1 MGRIHRTLTVCA
13 RRWILGIVAISSYA
27 FGMTLRAAEAPNR
40 EGIEFFETKIRPV
53 LIDKCYS
60 CHSTDS
66 KKLKGELKVDTAAGL
81 LRGGESGSPSV
92 VPGHPEKSKLIEA
105 IQYKNDDL
113 QMPPKEKL
121 SAEVVANFEI
131 WVHMGAPDPRT
142 GVGAVVAA
150 PSHLDIA
157 AAKRDWWS
165 FQPPKPQTAPAVKN
179 TAWMKTPVDAFILAK
194 LEEKKLVPNAPA
206 DKRSLIRRAT
216 YDLTGLPPTP
226 AEVAAFIADDSSTAF
241 EKVVDRLLASPHYG
255 ERWGRYWLDIC
266 RYADSKG
273 YVFEE
278 ERRYPFAYTFR
289 DWVVRSFNEDLP
301 YDQFVIQQLA
311 ADKLPLG
318 DDNRALAA
326 MGFMT
331 VGRRFLNN
339 QADIIDDRLDV
350 LGRGLMGLTIA
361 CARCHD
367 HKFDPI
373 PTKDYYSL
381 YGVFASSTEP
391 KDLPEIKGRK
401 SAENSSYEVERKKL
415 VGEVENFHQKR
426 WEEIVAELR
435 TPKSIAAYLMAAHDD
450 AQKPG
455 QEIDKKR
462 NLRRRAIE
470 RWKEYLGRVANP
482 KDPIFSAWATLS
494 KLPTETIPA
503 NWEAAANAC
512 GNPLVTAALSANPPK
527 TLAEVAD
534 RYGEL
539 LAKFAKPQK
548 SEVANEEAIRQV
560 IFGEAGPTSV
570 KRSDVESLF
579 NRKDK
584 NDQRTLQIKVD
595 GLAVTHPGSPAR
607 AMVLVDLP
615 QPVEPHVFK
624 RGNQAMQGD
633 AVPRQFP
640 AIISPENRQPFK
652 DGSGRL
658 ELARSIASKDNP
670 LTARVMVNRIWTH
683 HFGYGLVRTPSDFGR
698 RGELPTHPALLDD
711 LTNRFTDGGWS
722 VKKLHKLIMLSSTY
736 QQGSNDNPASRAV
749 DPENRLV
756 WKMNR
761 QRLDFEAMRD
771 SLLAV
776 NGGVDLSVGGRPV
789 DLLTQPFTNRRT
801 IYGFIDRQNLPNV
814 FRTFDFASPDSHS
827 PQRYFTT
834 VPQQALYM
842 MNSPFVIQSA
852 KAVVKRPEIAAESQ
866 PEKKIAQLYQIVL
879 DRKPTKDEVDLGM
892 SFVSGESMS
901 SEVAMA
907 AVPLW
912 QYGTGEID
920 SAASRVTHFMK
931 LPHFTGTAWQ
941 GSPKLPDAT
950 CGWAMLTAEGG
961 HPGNDAQHAVIRRWT
976 APRDGTAFITGR
988 LIHSQ
993 PKGDG
998 VRARVVSSRHGI
1010 IGNWTA
1016 FNRGVST
1023 PTEKLAFKAGDTLDL
1038 VVDCLGSV
1046 DSDSFQWSPVVWM
1059 VAPSEPG
1066 EWHSKVAFAG
1076 PTAPPPPPLTVWEK
1090 YAQVLLETNEFAFV
1104 D

>member
-1 MGRIHRTLTVCA
+1 MGRFQSKNPVLGYRSLPCFVAVWTVACCS
-13 RRWILGIVAISSYA
+13 LSYA
-27 FGMTLRAAEAPNR
+27 ETPPNR

-53 LIDKCYS
+53 LVDKCYS
-60 CHSTDS
+60 CHSADS
-66 KKLKGELKVDTAAGL
+66 KKLKGDLKVDTAAAL

-105 IQYKNDDL
+105 IEYKNEDL

-121 SAEVVANFEI
+121 SAEIVANFTA

-142 GVGAVVAA
+142 GVGSVAAA

-157 AAKRDWWS
+157 AAKREWWS
-165 FQPPKPQTAPAVKN
+165 FQPPKPQVAPTVKN
-179 TAWMKTPVDAFILAK
+179 TAWVKTPVDAFILAK
-194 LEEKKLVPNAPA
+194 LEEKQLIPNAPA
-206 DKRSLIRRAT
+206 DKRSIIRRAT
-216 YDLTGLPPTP
+216 YDLTGLPPTT
-226 AEVAAFIADDSSTAF
+226 AEVAAFTSDASPDAF
-241 EKVVDRLLASPHYG
+241 EKVIDRLLASPHYG
-255 ERWGRYWLDIC
+255 ERWGRYWLDVC

-278 ERRYPFAYTFR
+278 ERRYPYAYTFR

-318 DDNRALAA
+318 NDNRPLAA

-391 KDLPEIKGRK
+391 KDLPELSGQK
-401 SAENSSYEVERKKL
+401 SPENISYEQERLKL
-415 VGEVENFHQKR
+415 MGEITTFQQTR
-426 WEEIVAELR
+426 LAEIVTELR
-435 TPKSIAAYLMAAHDD
+435 APKSIAAYLIATHDE

-455 QEIDKKR
+455 EQVDKKR

-470 RWKEYLGRVANP
+470 RWNEYLGRVSKEN
-482 KDPIFSAWATLS
+482 DPIFSVWATLS
-494 KLPTETIPA
+494 KLPPEEMVA
-503 NWEAAANAC
+503 KWEAVAKAS
-512 GNPLVTAALSANPPK
+512 GNPLVAAAFTASPPK
-527 TLAEVAD
+527 TLADVAD

-539 LAKFAKPQK
+539 LAKSAKPQV
-548 SEVANEEAIRQV
+548 SPDANEEAIRQV
-560 IFGEAGPTSV
+560 LLGDAGPTSI
-570 KRSDVESLF
+570 KLADVESLF

-584 NDQRTLQIKVD
+584 NDEQNLRKKVD
-595 GLAVTHPGSPAR
+595 ALAVTHPGSPAR
-607 AMVLVDLP
+607 AMVLNDLP
-615 QPVEPHVFK
+615 QPEQPHVFK
-624 RGNQAMQGD
+624 RGNPATPGD

-640 AIISPENRQPFK
+640 AILSSDNRQPFK

-658 ELARSIASKDNP
+658 ELARSIASKENP
-670 LTARVMVNRIWTH
+670 LTARVMVNRVWAH

-698 RGELPTHPALLDD
+698 RGELPTHPELLDD

-722 VKKLHKLIMLSSTY
+722 IKKLHKLIMLSSTY
-736 QQGSNDNPASRAV
+736 QQASNDNPTSRAV
-749 DPENRLV
+749 DPENRLL

-761 QRLDFEAMRD
+761 QRLDFEATRD

-776 NGGVDLSVGGRPV
+776 GGKVDLSIGGRPI
-789 DLLTQPFTNRRT
+789 DLLTQPFTQRRT
-801 IYGFIDRQNLPNV
+801 IYGYIDRQNLPNI
-814 FRTFDFASPDSHS
+814 FRAFDFASPDSHS

-842 MNSPFVIQSA
+842 MNSPFVIESA
-852 KAVVKRPEIAAESQ
+852 KAVVKRAEVSGETQ
-866 PEKKIAQLYQIVL
+866 PDKKIAQLYQLIL
-879 DRKPTKDEVDLGM
+879 DRKPTQEEIDLGM
-892 SFVSGESMS
+892 GFVIGESMS
-901 SEVAMA
+901 SQVAVA
-907 AVPLW
+907 AAPLW
-912 QYGTGEID
+912 QYGTGEVD
-920 SAASRVTHFMK
+920 SSTGRVNHFQA
-931 LPHFTGTAWQ
+931 LPHFTGKAWQ
-941 GSPKLPDAT
+941 GGSALPDPT
-950 CGWAMLTAEGG
+950 FGWAMLTADGG

-988 LIHSQ
+988 LIHAQ
-993 PKGDG
+993 PQGDG
-998 VRARVVSSRHGI
+998 VRARVVSSRHGV

-1023 PTEKLAFKAGDTLDL
+1023 PTEKLAFKSGDTLDL

-1046 DSDSFQWSPVVWM
+1046 MSDSFQWSPVVWM
-1059 VAPSEPG
+1059 VAPSDPG
-1066 EWHSKVAFAG
+1066 EWHSKAAFSG
-1076 PTAPPPPPLTVWEK
+1076 PTAPPAPPLTVWEK
-1090 YAQVLLETNEFAFV
+1090 YAQVLLETNEFSFV